1 MMSVRK
7 NLKVGIAGMTETG
20 KYGLKK
26 YEYILSGAA
35 TAAVSVAAWGIGVR
49 SILVFAVCWLL
60 IIIAITDI
68 KYMMIPDRWVLLLG
82 AVALILLIPGAIP
95 GAGSEEAGLT
105 EKVIGIFIISA
116 PMAVLNLIAGDCF
129 GGGDIKLT
137 AACGFLLGWKSLI
150 FVMMAAFLAAGIF
163 AAALLIIKRKGRRQ
177 FFAFG
182 PFICTGVM
190 TKVLWPGMSLW
201 SFSLL

>member
-7 NLKVGIAGMTETG
+7 KLKVGIAGMTETG

-35 TAAVSVAAWGIGVR
+35 AAAVSVAAWGIGAR
-49 SILVFAVCWLL
+49 SSLVFAVCWLL

-68 KYMMIPDRWVLLLG
+68 KYMIIPNRWVLLLG
-82 AVALILLIPGAIP
+82 AAALVWLIPGAIP

-105 EKVIGIFIISA
+105 EKVIGIFVISA

-150 FVMMAAFLAAGIF
+150 YVMMAAFLAAGLF
-163 AAALLIIKRKGRRQ
+163 AAVLLIIKRKGRRQ

-182 PFICTGVM
+182 PFICAGVM
-190 TKVLWPGMSLW
+190 IKVLWPGMNLW